1 MTLSLANTA
10 RTAMCDALVDLLDAG
25 TGAGTIEIR
34 SGTRPAN
41 PNTTAT
47 GDVLATI
54 TLETPAFGS
63 ASNGVA
69 TINDPDPVVA
79 VAAGTATWFRAYDG
93 DGNAVFD
100 GDVGATGSGADL
112 ELATTSITTGLT
124 VDITGGTVTVPAA
137 AS

>member
-69 TINDPDPVVA
+69 TINDPDPVTA

>member
-54 TLETPAFGS
+54 TLKTPAFGS

-69 TINDPDPVVA
+69 TINDPDPVTA

-100 GDVGATGSGADL
+100 GDVGVTGSGADL

>member
-41 PNTTAT
+41 PDTTAT
-47 GDVLATI
+47 GDVLAVI
-54 TLETPAFGS
+54 TLEDPAFGS

-69 TINDPDPVVA
+69 TLNDPAPVTA
-79 VAAGTATWFRAYDG
+79 VADGTATWFRAYDG
-93 DGNAVFD
+93 DGSAVFD
-100 GDVGATGSGADL
+100 GDVGVTGSGADL